1 MIFLTIGSHE
11 PFDRLVQAV
20 DEWCDM
26 SGLGSEVFGQITDHA
41 SYRPRNF
48 RSTPHLG
55 SAEYNRCV
63 EQSRFLISHVG
74 MGSIITALSARKPIV
89 VLPRRGHLK
98 ETRNDHQFDSLRLVR
113 NLKGV
118 FAAQD
123 EGQLSSQLSN
133 VNLLTA
139 EAYEMPEIQPYAEA
153 ELIKALRDIIHT

>member
-20 DEWCDM
+20 DEWCEL

-48 RSTPHLG
+48 RSAAHL
-55 SAEYNRCV
+55 SSTEYTRSV

-113 NLKGV
+113 SLEGV
-118 FAAQD
+118 FAAED
-123 EGQLSSQLSN
+123 EEELSFQLSN
-133 VNLLTA
+133 VNVLTA
-139 EAYEMPEIQPYAEA
+139 EVYELPEIQPYAETG
-153 ELIKALRDIIHT
+153 LIKALRDIIQT

>member
-11 PFDRLVQAV
+11 PFDRLVQSV
-20 DEWCDM
+20 DEWCDL

-41 SYRPRNF
+41 RYRPRNF
-48 RSTPHLG
+48 RSTARLG
-55 SAEYNRCV
+55 AAEYSRCV
-63 EQSRFLISHVG
+63 AQSRFLIAHVG
-74 MGSIITALSARKPIV
+74 MGSIITSLAARKPIV

-118 FAAQD
+118 FAAED
-123 EGQLSSQLSN
+123 ELELSLQLSN

-139 EAYEMPEIQPYAEA
+139 GDYEIPEIQPYAES
-153 ELIKALRDIIHT
+153 ELIKTLRNAIHT